1 MTVLS
6 AVQRARRRNVGSAL
20 RKQAEAAFH
29 DRRARDR
36 ADGDAR
42 SFERSYPNLKHY
54 VVTRAH
60 SDAMLRWVREHCG
73 PGRVALDL
81 CCGEGAWARLI
92 AATGATTYGVDLSEA
107 SLAGARA
114 AAAGQPN
121 PPTFRV
127 MDAEALDFPDQT
139 FDVIVA
145 SGCLHHVDLDRVY
158 GELRRVLK
166 PGGRIMCNEALAH
179 NPLFQW
185 YRRRTPHLRTAWE
198 ATHILRVE
206 DIHRAERYFARID
219 VRFYY
224 FFSLVAV
231 PLRRSWLFEPFLGA
245 LERLDRALL
254 AIPGV
259 RRLAWQTTFELSSPR
274 EQA

>member
-1 MTVLS
+1 MTT
-6 AVQRARRRNVGSAL
+6 AGTAKL

-29 DRRARDR
+29 DRRARDS
-36 ADGDAR
+36 AHGDAR
-42 SFERSYPNLKHY
+42 RFADAYPNLKHY

-60 SDAMLRWVREHCG
+60 SEAMLAWVRAHCG
-73 PGRVALDL
+73 PGTVALDL

-107 SLAGARA
+107 SLGAARA
-114 AAAGQPN
+114 AVANEAN
-121 PPTFRV
+121 PPAFGV
-127 MDAEALDFPDQT
+127 MDAETLAFPDRT

-158 GELRRVLK
+158 PELRRVLK

-198 ATHILRVE
+198 VEHILRVA
-206 DIHRAERYFARID
+206 DIRGAGRYFARVD

-224 FFSLVAV
+224 FFSLLAV
-231 PLRRSWLFEPFLGA
+231 PLRRTWFFDSVLSL
-245 LERLDRALL
+245 LEWCDRALL
-254 AIPGV
+254 SIPGV